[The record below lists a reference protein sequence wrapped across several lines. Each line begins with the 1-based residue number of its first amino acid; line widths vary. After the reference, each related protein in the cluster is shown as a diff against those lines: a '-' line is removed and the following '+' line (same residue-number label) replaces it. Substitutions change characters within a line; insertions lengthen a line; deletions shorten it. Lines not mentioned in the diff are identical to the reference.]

1 MDLRNRRDLEG
12 VYRRYSRGLFNYIL
26 RRVGDHH
33 RAEEIL
39 QETFLRAFARAET
52 FDESARVSTW
62 LYRIALNLTID
73 FLRARRHRQ
82 HASLDARMGD
92 GDEATRFA
100 DAIADPDRDV
110 LADASR
116 TELAELVKAAVAE
129 LPDREQSVFLLRHY
143 HEMTYR
149 EIARITGLSTRTVQN
164 CVRRA
169 HERLRGRLR
178 RMGVGQE
185 EVMER

>member
-52 FDESARVSTW
+52 FDETARVSTW

-82 HASLDARMGD
+82 HASLDVRT
-92 GDEATRFA
+92 GDEDAGSFS
-100 DAIADPDRDV
+100 DAIADPEVDV
-110 LADASR
+110 FGDAAR
-116 TELAELVKAAVAE
+116 GELAEIVKSAVAE

-164 CVRRA
+164 CIRRS

-185 EVMER
+185 EAVER